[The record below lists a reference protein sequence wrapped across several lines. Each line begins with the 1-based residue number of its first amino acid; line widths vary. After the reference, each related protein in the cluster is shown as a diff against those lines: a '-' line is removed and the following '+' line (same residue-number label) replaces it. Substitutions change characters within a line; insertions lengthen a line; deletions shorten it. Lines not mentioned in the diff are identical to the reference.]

1 MICNGG
7 VADWGATVVTFV
19 VGFAIVGLLVVV
31 LVRGITLLVD
41 ICDRS
46 IVIRKF
52 VFQQFSVF
60 NHLKEKKVTDDLNIG
75 KMF

>member
-19 VGFAIVGLLVVV
+19 VGFAIDGRLVVV
-31 LVRGITLLVD
+31 SVRITLLVD
-41 ICDRS
+41 MSDRS

-60 NHLKEKKVTDDLNIG
+60 NHLKEKRVTDDLNIG